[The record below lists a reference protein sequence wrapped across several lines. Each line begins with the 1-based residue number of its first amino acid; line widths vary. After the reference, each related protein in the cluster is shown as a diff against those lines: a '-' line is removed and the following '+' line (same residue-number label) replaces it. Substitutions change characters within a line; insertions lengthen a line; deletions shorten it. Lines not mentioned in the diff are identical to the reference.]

1 MLTALPPFFDHS
13 RHKLVVHSLP
23 VALDV
28 LAFEGKE
35 QLSQPFCYRVEFTSI
50 DQDIGA
56 ERVLGKTAEFSLHAA
71 PHTLPIAIR
80 GLPTPPVNAL
90 RTLHGVIT
98 GFKRLSGSADEARYE
113 VILQPRLALLG
124 RGRQFRIYQH
134 QSVPQIVESILRT
147 RHDFEGQ
154 DFLFTLVREYPK
166 REQVMQYGES
176 DLAFISRLLAEVG
189 IWYRFSNNER
199 LGIAVVEFHDD
210 QRHYIRPR
218 VSLPF
223 RPQSGLGSS
232 GADGVWQ
239 LQVSHEVVEKNVHFR
254 AYHHRDASA
263 WMDGGVDQTRGHTT
277 TYGEAYHYAEPY
289 KVLGDKLDQ
298 DEDLEGESGFFY
310 GRLRHERY
318 LNNQTRLSGIS
329 SSASLGLAQVLAIS
343 GGAPQAF
350 EPGAVITRLKLRA
363 ARDRSF
369 ELSFEA
375 IPYSESVCFRPPL
388 LVKPEIAGTVPARV
402 TSSLANDPYSHIDS
416 EGRYKVNFL
425 FDRDSWKL
433 GEESLWLRLARPYAG
448 DTHGLHLPLICG
460 TEVAVAFEQGDP
472 DRPYIAHALH
482 DNRHPDHVTLLRSD
496 YKRNVLRTPANN
508 KLRMEDDRGK
518 EHIKLSTEHSG
529 KSQLNLGHLVD
540 NEKDNRGEGF
550 ELRSDGWGAI
560 RAGRGLF
567 ISADEQTKAHGQ
579 QLDMDA
585 VIEELESALSVA
597 RTMAQAARSAG
608 AIAADTDSHSQLN
621 DALTHLTEPGLLLH
635 APAGIGIITP
645 EAICLSSGRES
656 VAITSS
662 RSTDISA
669 GRNITGT
676 AEGAIS
682 LCAVTKGL
690 QLKAVQGDV
699 QLHAQTGA
707 LHALANNDIK
717 IESLGGRIEI
727 SAPEELLLNCGGAF
741 IRIKDGEIELGA
753 PGNIYQRADYVL
765 KAGATTLTTPVTP
778 IPYGYAAGY
787 TLIDA
792 QQAAARFVRYRITT
806 QNGEVFNGVTDKDGR
821 TMPVH
826 TMLPGHVAIDFPQ
839 PEEWLKP
846 RPKPEPEEEE
856 EEEEITEGITLRI
869 GLFFDGTGNNQSNAA
884 ATERCRRQDLESFSS
899 EELES
904 IAATCKQYGFGEF
917 DGSAFN
923 SAPNNSYGNAPSN
936 VAYLYD
942 LYPDNTATPVSKDA
956 EIVYIRAY
964 IEGIGTRSGGEDDV
978 LIGQALGQGETGV
991 VARVGQMPTSI
1002 KTQLSFFE
1010 QTNPRVSIHNIE
1022 VDIFGFS
1029 RGAAAARHCA
1039 NEFLKPQSGIFA
1051 EVLKAGN
1058 FGVRKGFDAS
1068 TGVAI
1073 NLIGLFDTVA
1083 AISDPLHG
1091 DFSPGNDLNRG
1102 VNLYLP
1108 PSCARQVI
1116 HLQALDEYRADFSL
1130 NKVHHTH
1137 LQIGLP
1143 GAHSDVGGG
1152 YLPRA
1157 REKLWMTQPRK
1168 ASVPTGQR
1176 VESHAA
1182 WTRAEADAKE
1192 LRESGAA
1199 RDGYIAVKAWPAATN
1214 PRGKAALS
1222 TEDYWITVQLERP
1235 VHGELSLIAL
1245 RVMRDLCVRHGVP
1258 FDVITDT
1265 DKRFKLPGEL
1275 LPIAKRILQQV
1286 MTDRL
1291 VRLEPAQESLLR
1303 ARYIHMSAHWTP
1315 RGPFL
1320 LNKPA
1325 PLNRRNVHLNRP
1337 QEGYPE

>member
-1 MLTALPPFFDHS
+1 MITALPPFFDHS
-13 RHKLVVHSLP
+13 RHTLVIHRLP
-23 VALDV
+23 IALDV
-28 LAFEGKE
+28 LAFEGEE
-35 QLSQPFCYRVEFTSI
+35 QLSQPFLYRVEFTSVEP
-50 DQDIGA
+50 DIGA
-56 ERVLGKTAEFSLHAA
+56 ERVLGKTAQFSLHAA
-71 PHTLPIAIR
+71 PHTLPVAVR
-80 GLPTPPVNAL
+80 GLPVPSVKPL
-90 RTLHGVIT
+90 RTLHGVVT

-113 VILQPRLALLG
+113 ITLQPRLALLA

-189 IWYRFSNNER
+189 IWYRFTNDER

-210 QRHYIRPR
+210 QRHYARPR
-218 VSLPF
+218 ISLPF

-232 GADGVWQ
+232 GADGVWG
-239 LQVSHEVVEKNVHFR
+239 LQVSHEVVEKSVHFR
-254 AYHHRDASA
+254 AYHHRDANA
-263 WMDGGVDQTRGHTT
+263 WLDGDVDQTRGDTT

-318 LNNQTRLSGIS
+318 LNNQTRLTGIS
-329 SSASLGLAQVLAIS
+329 SSASLGLAQVLQIS

-350 EPGAVITRLKLRA
+350 EPGAVITGLKLRA

-388 LVKPEIAGTVPARV
+388 LARPEIVGTVPARV

-416 EGRYKVNFL
+416 EGRYKVSFL

-433 GEESLWLRLARPYAG
+433 GEESLWLRLARSYAG

-460 TEVAVAFEQGDP
+460 TEVAIAFEQGDP

-482 DNRHPDHVTLLRSD
+482 DSCHPDHVTLLRSD

-508 KLRMEDDRGK
+508 KLRMEDERGQ

-540 NEKDNRGEGF
+540 NEKDKRGEGF
-550 ELRSDGWGAI
+550 ELRTDGRGAI
-560 RAGRGLF
+560 RAGSGLF
-567 ISADEQTKAHGQ
+567 ISADEQTRAHGM
-579 QLDMDA
+579 QLDMDDA
-585 VIEELESALSVA
+585 IDQLETALSLA
-597 RTMAQAARSAG
+597 RTMALAAKSAG
-608 AIAADTDSHSQLN
+608 AIPADTSGQTQLN

-635 APAGIGIITP
+635 APAGIGIVTP

-662 RSTDISA
+662 RSTDLSA
-669 GRNITGT
+669 GRSITGT

-699 QLHAQTGA
+699 QLHAQSAA

-717 IESLGGRIEI
+717 IESLAGRIEI
-727 SAPEELLLNCGGAF
+727 SAPEELLLNCGDAF
-741 IRIKDGEIELGA
+741 IRIKNGEIELGA
-753 PGNIYQRADYVL
+753 PGNIYHRAAYVL
-765 KAGATTLTTPVTP
+765 KAAATTLTTPVTP
-778 IPYGYAAGY
+778 IPYGYGAGY
-787 TLIDA
+787 TLVDA

-806 QNGEVFNGVTDKDGR
+806 QDGEVFNGVTDKDGR

-826 TMLPGHVAIDFPQ
+826 TMLPGRVAIDFPQ
-839 PEEWLKP
+839 PEEWLTP

-884 ATERCRRQDLESFSS
+884 ATERCRRQDLETFSS

-942 LYPDNTATPVSKDA
+942 LYPDNSTTLLKADQ
-956 EIVYIRAY
+956 EIAYLAVYM
-964 IEGIGTRSGGEDDV
+964 EGIGTRSGGKDDR
-978 LIGQALGQGETGV
+978 LIGQGLGQGETGV
-991 VARVGQMPTSI
+991 VARVRQAPMSI
-1002 KTQLSFFE
+1002 KSQLSLFE
-1010 QTNPRVSIHNIE
+1010 ENNAGTFIKKVE

-1039 NEFLKPQSGIFA
+1039 NEFIKPQCGIFA

-1058 FGVRKGFDAS
+1058 FGLRKGFDAS
-1068 TGVAI
+1068 ADVSI

-1108 PSCARQVI
+1108 PDCARQVI

-1130 NKVHHTH
+1130 NNVHHTH

-1157 REKLWMTQPRK
+1157 REKLWMMQPCK

-1176 VESHAA
+1176 VESHTA
-1182 WTRAEADAKE
+1182 WARAEADAKT
-1192 LRESGAA
+1192 LRESGVA
-1199 RDGYIAVKAWPAATN
+1199 RDGYVAVKAWLAATN
-1214 PRGKAALS
+1214 PRGKA
-1222 TEDYWITVQLERP
+1222 EPVVQDYWITVLLERP
-1235 VHGELSLIAL
+1235 VHGELSQIAL
-1245 RVMRDLCVRHGVP
+1245 RVMRELAVRHGVP
-1258 FDVITDT
+1258 F
-1265 DKRFKLPGEL
+1265 KGLEERPEL
-1275 LPIAKRILQQV
+1275 AMPDELMPIAKRILQQV

-1291 VRLEPAQESLLR
+1291 VRLEPAQEALLR

-1315 RGPFL
+1315 EGPFL
-1320 LNKPA
+1320 LSKPA